1 MWELKYTESWALKTW
16 CFWSMVL
23 EKTIESPLDSKVIKS
38 VSQKFTPEYS
48 LEGLMLK
55 LKLQYLGYLMRRTDS
70 RKWESVLGK
79 FEGRRKSRW
88 ERMSLSPS
96 LTQRRRV
103 WASYGSWWW
112 TEEHGVPQFLGLQ
125 IVGPS
130 NWTELVLGI
139 ESQLQVSLIRSLGS
153 PKWRKVSGLLR
164 RRWRVLEIS
173 RRRKRQTCL
182 FAGCLL
188 FSIFLYSLYSLVL
201 VT

>member
-1 MWELKYTESWALKTW
+1 M
-16 CFWSMVL
+16 
-23 EKTIESPLDSKVIKS
+23 
-38 VSQKFTPEYS
+38 TP
-48 LEGLMLK
+48 
-55 LKLQYLGYLMRRTDS
+55 
-70 RKWESVLGK
+70 VLGK

-201 VT
+201 SQKVLPPAFKRETDDYTANNSVYL